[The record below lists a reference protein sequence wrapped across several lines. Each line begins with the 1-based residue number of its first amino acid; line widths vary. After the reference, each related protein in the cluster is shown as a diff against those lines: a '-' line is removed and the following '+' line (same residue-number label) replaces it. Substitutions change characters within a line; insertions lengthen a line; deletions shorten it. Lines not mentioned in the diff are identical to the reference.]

1 MVMNNVFEARP
12 DTDKP
17 WVWVVWNITHPHI
30 PNHFVCATFD
40 SYGAGDDFN
49 ESYAKQFAELLN
61 SQSLTSAFQHETL
74 IKKLQW
80 VLDTH
85 TQQEKR
91 LVLMPGLQT
100 ALSAVE
106 VIQEA
111 NTKLADLIP
120 ELMEMLS
127 TSSHTPVVEKE
138 VT

>member
-1 MVMNNVFEARP
+1 MNNVFEARP

-17 WVWVVWNITHPHI
+17 WVWVVWNTTYSHPSD
-30 PNHFVCATFD
+30 HFVCGKFD
-40 SYGAGDDFN
+40 GSSDLN

-61 SQSLTSAFQHETL
+61 NQSTALIFQRETL

-91 LVLMPGLQT
+91 LILMPGLQT
-100 ALSAVE
+100 ALAAVE

-120 ELMEMLS
+120 ELMGMLS
-127 TSSHTPVVEKE
+127 TSGHTLVVEKE